1 MDVRS
6 CERLERL
13 DQVRVFV
20 DGGAVE
26 AGEGVDGGDVLHL
39 TDAVDNDEWESI
51 ALYVDGAIGD
61 RPWTLDGSFWR
72 EHVTVGEWAWARTGV
87 FIGTV
92 PVEACE
98 AGEPSR

>member
-1 MDVRS
+1 
-6 CERLERL
+6 
-13 DQVRVFV
+13 
-20 DGGAVE
+20 
-26 AGEGVDGGDVLHL
+26 VLHL

-87 FIGTV
+87 FLGTV
-92 PVEACE
+92 PVEGCE
-98 AGEPSR
+98 AGEPSH